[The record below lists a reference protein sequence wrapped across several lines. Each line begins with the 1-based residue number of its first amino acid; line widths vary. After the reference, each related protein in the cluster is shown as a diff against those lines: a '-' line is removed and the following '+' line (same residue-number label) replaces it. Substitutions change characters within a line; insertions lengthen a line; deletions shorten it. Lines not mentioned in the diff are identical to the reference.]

1 MEDYEYIMAKCRKHH
16 FTGWDEN
23 ELRSC
28 QEVLPSL
35 TREEL
40 LRLYGSRWVDG
51 SLKKTVFKVLFADK
65 VGKREERIMKL
76 PTDELI
82 LEFKDK
88 KCGNI
93 ALIRKE
99 MRNRYKA
106 NLNGDRTKIASVF
119 NMSLKSDRQWVMSQ
133 VRKAEHEVAREHESY
148 WKTVWK
154 K

>member
-65 VGKREERIMKL
+65 VGKREERIMKHKPCEAVL
-76 PTDELI
+76 FLHME
-82 LEFKDK
+82 K
-88 KCGNI
+88 KGYLCTQ
-93 ALIRKE
+93 
-99 MRNRYKA
+99 
-106 NLNGDRTKIASVF
+106 TKICDYGRLRV
-119 NMSLKSDRQWVMSQ
+119 
-133 VRKAEHEVAREHESY
+133 HHG
-148 WKTVWK
+148 
-154 K
+154 